1 MSAPTRRETRRSAAG
16 SVRRRHRNMV
26 RQHWLTAALVFALI
40 GVGGYSGLH
49 LYQLQ
54 ERLESVR
61 ASRLQL
67 EQQLQESKGIHSR
80 LESDLS
86 RVTDDSYMEL
96 MAKALG
102 FVYPQETVYQTG
114 GR

>member
-1 MSAPTRRETRRSAAG
+1 MSAPTRRETRRGAAG
-16 SVRRRHRNMV
+16 TVRRRHRNMV

-40 GVGGYSGLH
+40 GAGGYSGLH

-54 ERLESVR
+54 ERLENVR

-67 EQQLQESKGIHSR
+67 QEQLQESKRIYSR
-80 LESDLS
+80 MENDLS

-114 GR
+114 SR

>member
-1 MSAPTRRETRRSAAG
+1 MSAPRNRETRHGAAG
-16 SVRRRHRNMV
+16 TVRRRHRNMV
-26 RQHWLTAALVFALI
+26 RQHWLTAALVFALV

-54 ERLESVR
+54 ARLDTVR
-61 ASRLQL
+61 SSRLQL
-67 EQQLQESKGIHSR
+67 DQQLQESKRLHAR

-86 RVTDDSYMEL
+86 RITDDSYMEL

-114 GR
+114 SR